1 MEKKF
6 DLKGFLVKYTM
17 VIILIIVFL
26 FFNQLTGGRML
37 YPQNLSNL
45 LLQNAYVVILSCGM
59 LLCILTGGNIDLAVG
74 SVVCLVGAI
83 AAQLT
88 QKTSW
93 GALPIILI
101 GIFVGLLV
109 GVWQGYWI
117 GYQHIPPFVVSLAG
131 MFVFRGIGRVV
142 LDSKTVA
149 VTNKT
154 FLDIF
159 TSYIAIPGLDD
170 GTLKVS
176 ALIVGIASAVLLIAW
191 STYKALKKKKLGY
204 GSGSVSG
211 AVIKSVIIGIAVCWY
226 SYKLACYKGIP
237 VMLLWVLAVVA
248 IYGYITSKTAFGRYF
263 YAVGG
268 NEKAAKLSGINTN
281 KIYFSAY
288 VSMSVLAALSGLLC
302 AARIGSVNGDTGNSF
317 EMDAIGSCFIGGASA
332 YGGTGTVGGAVIGA
346 ILMGIINQGM
356 SIYGLNSNWQYVVK
370 GAVLL
375 LAVVFDIK
383 VNNKDT
389 AKA

>member
-1 MEKKF
+1 
-6 DLKGFLVKYTM
+6 
-17 VIILIIVFL
+17 
-26 FFNQLTGGRML
+26 ML

-176 ALIVGIASAVLLIAW
+176 ALIVGIASAVFLIAW

-237 VMLLWVLAVVA
+237 VMLLWVLAIVA